1 MGNWNIPPPAAYPEP
16 EPWERFSIVFM
27 STLTTQT
34 ALAEEQRQS
43 FRSFVWICLA
53 LAGIKLTIQIVGN
66 ILAQRAGYGI
76 FRDEMYY
83 LMCGRHL
90 AFGYVDQPPMVALQA
105 RLTDILFGY
114 DHMWSLR
121 LFSAIAGAVKVFLT
135 GALVW
140 AIGLALPQGSRRS
153 AAALAMLGVTIAGV
167 YLGIDSFLSMNSFE
181 PVFWLPC
188 ALALMRI
195 VQAATMP
202 GSDRAIR
209 NWWIVLGVSAGLGLE
224 NKANEVF
231 FLIAVLIALLL
242 TPQRRI
248 LASRWFGVAVGIMVA
263 LALPNLFWQMHY
275 HWPTLEWLIGI
286 SKSNKDVKLPPLQFL
301 AGQLVMLNPLTA
313 PLWISGVVW
322 LLVAKAARPFR
333 FLGVLYLV
341 YLPMMMLLHAKDY
354 YLAPIYPIYFAAGAV
369 RWLPAQSKGTVR
381 TTLVSA
387 YALLLI
393 VGFVLTVTFSIPV
406 LPPQK
411 FVAWSQTMHIRPKD
425 SENHDATIL
434 PQFYADRFG
443 WHEMV
448 EKVAHI
454 YNSLPPQERA
464 VTGIYTGNYGEASA
478 INLFGPKYGLPVAI
492 SGHQTYWLWGPH
504 GYTGQEMIIINGA
517 KLADMK
523 PYYDSCVIAGRMDN
537 PLSMP
542 WEITPIYLCRG
553 RKSTYAADWKD
564 FKYYY

>member
-1 MGNWNIPPPAAYPEP
+1 MP
-16 EPWERFSIVFM
+16 SVCVFWVSGSGSVFLHSDM
-27 STLTTQT
+27 NTFTVNNAVS
-34 ALAEEQRQS
+34 AEQRQS
-43 FRSFVWICLA
+43 FRSFAGICLA
-53 LAGIKLTIQIVGN
+53 MAALKLAIQIAGN

-76 FRDEMYY
+76 FRDELYY

-105 RLTDILFGY
+105 RMTDILFGY

-121 LFSAIAGAVKVFLT
+121 LLSGIAGAFKVFLT

-140 AIGLALPQGSRRS
+140 AMGSGGQPGSRRA
-153 AAALAMLGVTIAGV
+153 AAALAMLGVTVAGV
-167 YLGIDSFLSMNSFE
+167 YLGIDSYLSMNSFE

-188 ALALMRI
+188 ALALIRI
-195 VQAATMP
+195 AQADSLPDPNRVA
-202 GSDRAIR
+202 R

-231 FLIAVLIALLL
+231 FLVAVLIALLL

-248 LASRWFGVAVGIMVA
+248 LATRWFGFAVAIMVA
-263 LALPNLFWQMHY
+263 LAAPNLLWQIHN

-301 AGQLVMLNPLTA
+301 IGQVMMLT
-313 PLWISGVVW
+313 PWTVFLWLSGVVW
-322 LLVAKAARPFR
+322 LLFTRRARPFL

-341 YLPMMMLLHAKDY
+341 YLPMMILLHAKDY
-354 YLAPIYPIYFAAGAV
+354 YLAPVYPIYFAAGAIG
-369 RWLPAQSKGTVR
+369 WLPADKKSAAR
-381 TTLVSA
+381 AALVSA
-387 YALLLI
+387 YAVLLA
-393 VGFVLTVTFSIPV
+393 VGFVLTVPFSIPV
-406 LPPQK
+406 LSPQK
-411 FVAWSQTMHIRPKD
+411 FVAWSKTMHFTPKD
-425 SENHDATIL
+425 SENHDATLL

-448 EKVAHI
+448 EKVARI

-478 INLFGPKYGLPVAI
+478 INLFGPQYGLPVAI

-504 GYTGQEMIIINGA
+504 GYTGQEMIVINGA
-517 KLADMK
+517 TLDEMK
-523 PYYDSCVIAGRMDN
+523 PYFKSCVVADRMDN

-542 WEITPIYLCRG
+542 WEKNLIFLCRG

>member
-1 MGNWNIPPPAAYPEP
+1 MN
-16 EPWERFSIVFM
+16 
-27 STLTTQT
+27 TLTMSSVTS
-34 ALAEEQRQS
+34 AEQQQS
-43 FRSFVWICLA
+43 FRRFVGICLVMA
-53 LAGIKLTIQIVGN
+53 AVKLAIQIVGN
-66 ILAQRAGYGI
+66 IVAQRAGYGI

-121 LFSAIAGAVKVFLT
+121 LFSALAGAVKVFLT

-140 AIGLALPQGSRRS
+140 AMGGSRR
-153 AAALAMLGVTIAGV
+153 AAALAMLGVTVAGV
-167 YLGIDSFLSMNSFE
+167 YLGIDSYLSMNSFE
-181 PVFWLPC
+181 PVFWMTC
-188 ALALMRI
+188 ALALVRI
-195 VQAATMP
+195 V
-202 GSDRAIR
+202 RAETLPDPERVIR

-231 FLIAVLIALLL
+231 FLVAVLIALLL

-248 LASRWFGVAVGIMVA
+248 LASRWFGVAMALIVA
-263 LALPNLFWQMHY
+263 LALPNLLWQIHN
-275 HWPTLEWLIGI
+275 HWPTLEWLVAV

-301 AGQLVMLNPLTA
+301 IGQVMMLT
-313 PLWISGVVW
+313 PWTIFLWLSGVVW
-322 LLVAKAARPFR
+322 LLASRRARPFL
-333 FLGVLYLV
+333 FLGVLYPVFLV
-341 YLPMMMLLHAKDY
+341 MMLLLHAKDY
-354 YLAPIYPIYFAAGAV
+354 YLAPVYPIYFAAGAV
-369 RWLPAQSKGTVR
+369 LRLPAQSKGTVR
-381 TTLVSA
+381 TGLVSA
-387 YALLLI
+387 YALLLT
-393 VGFVLTVTFSIPV
+393 VGFVLTVPFSIPV
-406 LPPQK
+406 LSPQK
-411 FVAWSQTMHIRPKD
+411 FVAWSKTMHFTPKD

-443 WHEMV
+443 WQEMV
-448 EKVAHI
+448 EKVGRI
-454 YNSLPPQERA
+454 YNALPPEERA

-478 INLFGPKYGLPVAI
+478 LNLLGGKYGLPVAI
-492 SGHQTYWLWGPH
+492 SGHQSYWMWGPH

-523 PYYDSCVIAGRMDN
+523 AYYQDCIVADRMDN

-542 WEITPIYLCRG
+542 WEKNPIYLCHG